1 MDLIRCSAPN
11 RLQLASSAVAVSIGR
26 GSLKLPEWQAE
37 QLMIVLKKI
46 LQAER
51 TRLNFAAPRLFAQN
65 KTGGSPMKS
74 LVSGALATLMLLGL
88 LAAAAMPK
96 PSNSNPQVLV
106 ASGLPMPTCDPPG
119 CR

>member
-1 MDLIRCSAPN
+1 
-11 RLQLASSAVAVSIGR
+11 
-26 GSLKLPEWQAE
+26 
-37 QLMIVLKKI
+37 
-46 LQAER
+46 
-51 TRLNFAAPRLFAQN
+51 
-65 KTGGSPMKS
+65 MKS